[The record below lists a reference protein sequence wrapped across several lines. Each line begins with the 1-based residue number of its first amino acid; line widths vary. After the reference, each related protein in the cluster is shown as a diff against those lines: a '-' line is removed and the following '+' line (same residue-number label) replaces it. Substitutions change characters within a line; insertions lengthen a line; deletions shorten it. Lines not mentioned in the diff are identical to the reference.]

1 MFYTYIYRDPR
12 PTKMRQ
18 PVYVGK
24 GQGRRAWQHWE
35 KRRYHNTA
43 FNNFLT
49 LLRREGLEPI
59 IEIVQ
64 DGLEEAE
71 AFFEEIRLIALYGR
85 RDLKTG
91 SLFNLTDGGEGFA
104 GAVRTESW
112 RARMSAAM
120 STEAQVLR
128 SSTNASSRWAD
139 PSYRERTVTAIR
151 IALKDP
157 EVIARR
163 EAGKAAF
170 IHTDAFRETMSAATS
185 KMWQDPAYAEKVV
198 ERQKQVQGT
207 PEARA
212 NKAAAS
218 ASTWKKAD
226 VREKRATGIKAT
238 RSTEESRAK
247 TRAQGTAQWA
257 DPEYRRLQTERNKEI
272 ANRPENRAARSAAL
286 RARWADPV
294 WKAEFMAKREKK
306 KQEREAVAAVQR
318 QAEQAGY
325 LEQYRRDIIRNKDNA
340 CDAVAQKAHWALY
353 YKLMAENTLRPCK

>member
-35 KRRYHNTA
+35 KHRYHNTA

-49 LLRREGLEPI
+49 LLRREALEPI

-104 GAVRTESW
+104 GALRTDSW
-112 RARMSAAM
+112 RANISAAH
-120 STEAQVLR
+120 STPAARTAQKDR
-128 SSTNASSRWAD
+128 ATSRWAD
-139 PSYRERTVTAIR
+139 AEYRDKTVAAIR

-170 IHTDAFRETMSAATS
+170 IHTPEFAATMSAATS
-185 KMWQDPAYAEKVV
+185 KMWQDPEYAEKVV
-198 ERQKQVQGT
+198 AAQTKVQGT
-207 PEARA
+207 PKARA
-212 NKAAAS
+212 VKSQAS
-218 ASTWKKAD
+218 IATWKKTD

-272 ANRPENRAARSAAL
+272 ANRPENRAAKAAAL

-294 WKAEFMAKREKK
+294 WKAAFLAKRGQKK
-306 KQEREAVAAVQR
+306 LAPPEIK
-318 QAEQAGY
+318 
-325 LEQYRRDIIRNKDNA
+325 
-340 CDAVAQKAHWALY
+340 
-353 YKLMAENTLRPCK
+353 